1 MFPSAASKCCKDVL
15 RGSNTSKNDIVQ
27 VESVCEDDRENSQPY
42 NCFFQ
47 CRRKCLACF
56 KACGGSER

>member
-27 VESVCEDDRENSQPY
+27 VESVCEDDREN
-42 NCFFQ
+42 
-47 CRRKCLACF
+47 
-56 KACGGSER
+56 